1 MSKLITLYRN
11 EMSRTFRK
19 AGTLVILGL
28 IIVICIVTPIGTN
41 LIARKTM
48 LPDRTGINYQTV
60 VAQLNMKIK
69 GIDEQLSD
77 LDISDESEITRTKLL
92 EEKYGHE
99 DMIETY
105 DFLISAGYEDAS
117 STDLIILAS
126 NDLLSYLRERRR
138 SEMIPAEERT
148 VLVEEYKSFLND
160 AIETIKKLPQ
170 TLDFAGYIDIR
181 KKDVEFQE
189 KFYALHIG
197 NSAGANEDEPL
208 HENDYY
214 TIEMRID
221 NTKLYTQM
229 YEEFLLI
236 DPLGGID
243 GTHDFWETQG
253 LAYLTQA
260 LKDDLKEGVYRD
272 LFSGN
277 NEPQPLTGARRK
289 WVEDSIRIIEFQIK
303 NDTYPAGIDATIA
316 TISKFF
322 TVSAAKFVLAVLLI
336 MIAGATISQEIAT
349 GSIKSLIIAPVRRWK
364 IFVSKWM
371 VILTIFLLGLV
382 TISVLSDLFT
392 VAVCGS
398 GSISDYTYVGSQ
410 GIRTIPFFIYNI
422 LSLIVDSVDI
432 LFVMVVALMLSSLL
446 RNTAL
451 SVALSVG
458 LYSTIGLYNAMISN
472 TDVSQLPRNFVVD
485 FVPFSN
491 FNLVSDLFPY
501 RIYSIP
507 AMETAE
513 LVMQSQRIP
522 RPGLLFSSIYLI
534 LVLSC
539 FWLIAMDSFTRR
551 DIK

>member
-41 LIARKTM
+41 LIARKAM

-77 LDISDESEITRTKLL
+77 LDISDESEITQTKLL

-105 DFLISAGYEDAS
+105 DFLISAGYEDGS

-126 NDLLSYLRERRR
+126 DDLLSYLRERRR

-197 NSAGANEDEPL
+197 NSAGANEDEPV
-208 HENDYY
+208 HESDYY
-214 TIEMRID
+214 TIGMRID

-236 DPLGGID
+236 DPLGGTD

-253 LAYLTQA
+253 LTYLTQA

-289 WVEDSIRIIEFQIK
+289 WVEDSIRIIEFQ
-303 NDTYPAGIDATIA
+303 
-316 TISKFF
+316 
-322 TVSAAKFVLAVLLI
+322 
-336 MIAGATISQEIAT
+336 
-349 GSIKSLIIAPVRRWK
+349 
-364 IFVSKWM
+364 
-371 VILTIFLLGLV
+371 
-382 TISVLSDLFT
+382 
-392 VAVCGS
+392 
-398 GSISDYTYVGSQ
+398 
-410 GIRTIPFFIYNI
+410 
-422 LSLIVDSVDI
+422 
-432 LFVMVVALMLSSLL
+432 
-446 RNTAL
+446 
-451 SVALSVG
+451 
-458 LYSTIGLYNAMISN
+458 
-472 TDVSQLPRNFVVD
+472 
-485 FVPFSN
+485 
-491 FNLVSDLFPY
+491 
-501 RIYSIP
+501 
-507 AMETAE
+507 
-513 LVMQSQRIP
+513 
-522 RPGLLFSSIYLI
+522 
-534 LVLSC
+534 
-539 FWLIAMDSFTRR
+539 
-551 DIK
+551 

>member
-316 TISKFF
+316 TVSKFF

-432 LFVMVVALMLSSLL
+432 LFVIVVALMLSSLL

-485 FVPFSN
+485 LVPFSN

-513 LVMQSQRIP
+513 LVMQSQKIP